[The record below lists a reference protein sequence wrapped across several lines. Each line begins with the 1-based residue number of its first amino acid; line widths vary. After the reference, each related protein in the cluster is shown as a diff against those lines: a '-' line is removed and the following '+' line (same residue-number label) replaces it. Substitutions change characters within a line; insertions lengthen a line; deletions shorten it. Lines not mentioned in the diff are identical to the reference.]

1 MKNKK
6 IACISLNLD
15 SIGQAIGNFQLEND
29 PAFSVALNRIQSTLD
44 KFKIPCSVFVV
55 GKDLEN
61 NANVKSL
68 KKFIDSGNE
77 VGNHSFSHFQ
87 NFGTLKYKEI
97 KEEIKKTDEIILKN

>member
-1 MKNKK
+1 M
-6 IACISLNLD
+6 
-15 SIGQAIGNFQLEND
+15 
-29 PAFSVALNRIQSTLD
+29 
-44 KFKIPCSVFVV
+44 

-77 VGNHSFSHFQ
+77 VGSHSFSHFQ

-97 KEEIKKTDEIILKN
+97 KEEIKKTDEIIFEKLNKKPIGFIAPELEILQIKF